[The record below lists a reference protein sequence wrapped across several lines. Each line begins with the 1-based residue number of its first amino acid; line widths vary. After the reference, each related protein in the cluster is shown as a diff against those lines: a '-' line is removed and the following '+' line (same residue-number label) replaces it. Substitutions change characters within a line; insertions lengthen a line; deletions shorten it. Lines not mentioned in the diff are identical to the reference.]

1 MPVINKKA
9 SHLERPSG
17 CVIAR
22 GFGLPRPYVK
32 QLKAL
37 TGCFNC
43 FENLTIENEH
53 SASRSL
59 PKAARA
65 QHPVPT
71 CGVVQPAAELI
82 E

>member
-22 GFGLPRPYVK
+22 GFGLPRPYGK

-43 FENLTIENEH
+43 FEHLTIENEY
-53 SASRSL
+53 SASGSL
-59 PKAARA
+59 PNVTRA
-65 QHPVPT
+65 EHTVPT
-71 CGVVQPAAELI
+71 CGVGQPAAALI